1 MRGSICKASGG
12 QLVQGTCAELFVLFS
27 LLHLFCRRQNFQ
39 IQSEK
44 LKKKKKK
51 KKDTNSCRAP
61 GIVQGSLP
69 DGGEDKLSSEEKL
82 LTEQEAVAQAGL
94 TLEL

>member
-1 MRGSICKASGG
+1 MQSSLYYSPSCI
-12 QLVQGTCAELFVLFS
+12 FS
-27 LLHLFCRRQNFQ
+27 VGVKISKYRVKN
-39 IQSEK
+39 
-44 LKKKKKK
+44 LKRKKK

>member
-27 LLHLFCRRQNFQ
+27 LLHLFCRLQNFQ
-39 IQSEK
+39 IQCEK
-44 LKKKKKK
+44 LKKKK

>member
-51 KKDTNSCRAP
+51 KKTPIPAGHQALYKVVSQMEGKTSSPLRRSY
-61 GIVQGSLP
+61 SLSRR
-69 DGGEDKLSSEEKL
+69 LSRR
-82 LTEQEAVAQAGL
+82 QV
-94 TLEL
+94 